1 MATCTMTGKRGL
13 RGNNVSHANNR
24 TIKWQYPNVQSKRIW
39 VEELG
44 KFVRLNVS
52 TRAIRTISKIGLVAF
67 ARKQGI
73 DLASLVCRD

>member
-1 MATCTMTGKRGL
+1 MATCVMTGKRGL

-44 KFVRLNVS
+44 KYVRLNVS
-52 TRAIRTISKIGLVAF
+52 TRAIRTITKIGLVAF

-73 DLASLVCRD
+73 DLASLVCHD